1 MKNILLNQKI
11 ITSFDGCVH
20 KIIEVQGTEYE
31 DLLIL
36 CSDGKTYLFKCAF
49 ENNYIKFV
57 NEDLNNNIKDIILKK
72 EIKIQKR
79 YKRPINFVKK
89 YVKSASG
96 SSQKEAHD
104 DPYFC

>member
-1 MKNILLNQKI
+1 MKNKLLNQEI
-11 ITSFDGCVH
+11 ITRDGYVH
-20 KIIEVQGTEYE
+20 KIVEVYGTEYE
-31 DLLIL
+31 DLRIL
-36 CSDGKTYLFKCAF
+36 LSNKKTYFVKCAF

-57 NEDLNNNIKDIILKK
+57 NEDLNNNIKGIILKK